1 MKNSMENMH
10 TDVRVV
16 RVLNEKVAGKYSH
29 EGGNELTL
37 LITIIINK

>member
-1 MKNSMENMH
+1 MH

-16 RVLNEKVAGKYSH
+16 RVLNQKVANKYSH

-37 LITIIINK
+37 LTL

>member
-10 TDVRVV
+10 TDVRVE
-16 RVLNEKVAGKYSH
+16 RVLNEKVASKYIH

-37 LITIIINK
+37 LITIVINK

>member
-1 MKNSMENMH
+1 MH

-16 RVLNEKVAGKYSH
+16 RVLNEKVASKYIH

-37 LITIIINK
+37 LITIVINK

>member
-1 MKNSMENMH
+1 MH
-10 TDVRVV
+10 TNVKVV
-16 RVLNEKVAGKYSH
+16 RVLNEKVANKYSH

>member
-1 MKNSMENMH
+1 MH

-16 RVLNEKVAGKYSH
+16 RVLNQKVASKYSH

-37 LITIIINK
+37 LTL